1 MLSLIAP
8 AAIAAVVFVGFLL
21 LLTSQVSSNTDKRK
35 KSLLDRVSKEQAVF
49 IPGAKAHASIFKNE
63 AQALPT
69 TGFMGMMC
77 SLPGVRST
85 HELLMKSG
93 LGNSI
98 GSFMLIAYI
107 VFLVTIVGCYLIGM
121 RNPLLLFFV
130 PLLGAF
136 ILVRKHLYG
145 RIRKRNEK
153 FLLLFPDAVDMI
165 VRSVRSGH
173 PLNTAL
179 RMISENMEDPVREEF
194 KQVVDEISYGRT
206 LPESLQRLA
215 QRVGEQDIHFFVVV
229 LSVQQETGGSLAEV
243 LTNLS
248 TIIRKRRQLRL
259 KIRALTSEGRAT
271 SYILG
276 AIPFVEIGALMFIT
290 PGYLDILFTSGLLG
304 YVIFGSAM
312 FMIFSAILIVRR
324 MANIDI

>member
-1 MLSLIAP
+1 MIALVAP
-8 AAIAAVVFVGFLL
+8 AAIAAVVFIGFLL
-21 LLTSQVSSNTDKRK
+21 LLTSQISSETDKRK
-35 KSLLDRVSKEQAVF
+35 KNLLERVTRESAAHTAG
-49 IPGAKAHASIFKNE
+49 PKASISIFKNE

-69 TGFMGMMC
+69 TGIIGALC

-85 HELLMKSG
+85 HQLLMQSG
-93 LGNSI
+93 LGSNI
-98 GSFMLIAYI
+98 GSFMLTAYI
-107 VFLVTIVGCYLIGM
+107 VFLVMIIGCYFMGVQ
-121 RNPLLLFFV
+121 NPVALFLL
-130 PLLGAF
+130 PLLGSF
-136 ILVRKHLYG
+136 ILVRKRLKG

-194 KQVVDEISYGRT
+194 RQVVDEVSYGRT
-206 LPESLQRLA
+206 LPEALQRLA
-215 QRVGEQDIHFFVVV
+215 QRIGEQDIHFFVVV

-276 AIPFVEIGALMFIT
+276 AIPFVEIGALKFIT
-290 PGYLDILFTSGLLG
+290 PHYMDPFFEGTLLG
-304 YVIFGSAM
+304 YVIFGAAM
-312 FMIFSAILIVRR
+312 SLILGAILIVRR

>member
-1 MLSLIAP
+1 MIALIMP
-8 AAIAAVVFVGFLL
+8 AAIAAVVFVGFML
-21 LLTSQVSSNTDKRK
+21 LLTSKVSSTSDKRK
-35 KSLLDRVSKEQAVF
+35 KSLLDRVYQENATVADTS
-49 IPGAKAHASIFKNE
+49 HASIFKNE

-69 TGFMGMMC
+69 TGFVGMLC

-85 HELLMKSG
+85 HDLLLKSG
-93 LGNSI
+93 MGNNI
-98 GSFMLIAYI
+98 ASFMMMAYI
-107 VFLVTIVGCYLIGM
+107 VFLALIIACYFAGM
-121 RNPLLLFFV
+121 RNPVLLFVV
-130 PLLGAF
+130 PLIGSFL
-136 ILVRKHLYG
+136 LVRRNLKG

-206 LPESLQRLA
+206 LPEALQRLS
-215 QRVGEQDIHFFVVV
+215 QRIGEQDIQFFVVV

-248 TIIRKRRQLRL
+248 SIIRKRRQLRL

-276 AIPFVEIGALMFIT
+276 GIPFIELGALKFIT
-290 PGYLDILFTSGLLG
+290 PNYLDPFFSGQPIG
-304 YVIFGSAM
+304 YVIFGIAM
-312 FMIFSAILIVRR
+312 AMIFSAILIVRR